1 MKSPGA
7 RASHRILPAMPSWAR
22 YVVAGFITAC
32 FAYAIWL
39 LDRIEAVD
47 VPPELVLEKTVTV
60 PELDEDVLAQAKDA
74 SRRDRP
80 DYPYRPSAD
89 PRGCS

>member
-7 RASHRILPAMPSWAR
+7 RASRRILPPMPAWVR

-39 LDRIEAVD
+39 LNRIEQAEES
-47 VPPELVLEKTVTV
+47 PELVLEKQVTV
-60 PELDEDVLAQAKDA
+60 PELDEDILAQAKDA
-74 SRRDRP
+74 TRRDRLQQV
-80 DYPYRPSAD
+80 
-89 PRGCS
+89 